1 MKIIV
6 DESVSYGLAAILRTA
21 GHMVTSIAESATSGT
36 VDEEIYNLVI
46 QEHAILITR
55 DFHFTNALRF
65 PPEKTGGII
74 FIRHGNLRASEEIE
88 LVERFLSV
96 HPHEEYNGRLVT
108 LYKDS
113 VKIR

>member
-6 DESVSYGLAAILRTA
+6 DESVSYGLATVLRTL
-21 GHMVTSIAESATSGT
+21 GHEVIAIAESATSGA
-36 VDEEIYNLVI
+36 DDKEIYNLVI
-46 QEHAILITR
+46 QEQTVLITR

-74 FIRHGNLRASEEIE
+74 YIRHGNLTSVEEIE
-88 LVERFLSV
+88 IVKRFLSN
-96 HPHEEYNGRLVT
+96 HRHNEYNGRLVT

>member
-6 DESVSYGLAAILRTA
+6 DESVSYGLAAILRTE
-21 GHMVTSIAESATSGT
+21 GHIVTSIAELETSGT
-36 VDEEIYNLVI
+36 VDEKIYNLVI

-55 DFHFTNALRF
+55 DFHFTNALRY

-74 FIRHGNLRASEEIE
+74 YIRHGNLKASEEIE
-88 LVERFLSV
+88 IVERFLSV
-96 HPHEEYNGRLVT
+96 HLHEEYNGRLVT

>member
-1 MKIIV
+1 MNIIV
-6 DESVSYGLAAILRTA
+6 DESVSYGLAAILRST
-21 GHMVTSIAESATSGT
+21 GYVVTSIAESATSGT

-46 QEHAILITR
+46 QESAILITR

-74 FIRHGNLRASEEIE
+74 YIRHGNLRSSDEIKM
-88 LVERFLSV
+88 VERFLST
-96 HPHEEYNGRLVT
+96 HQHEEYNGRLVT
-108 LYKDS
+108 LYTDS

>member
-6 DESVSYGLAAILRTA
+6 DESVSYGLVAVLRTT
-21 GHMVTSIAESATSGT
+21 GHEVIAMAESATSGT

-46 QEHAILITR
+46 QEGAILITR

-65 PPEKTGGII
+65 PPERTRGII
-74 FIRHGNLRASEEIE
+74 YIRHGNLMALEEIE
-88 LVERFLSV
+88 IVRRFLSA
-96 HPHEEYNGRLVT
+96 HRHDEYNGRLAT